1 MTKQTKVDIR
11 LFNHYI
17 TNNPVEL
24 ICQNTKSFA
33 RVRVGVRINESV
45 EHRFYLTDKRLVVE
59 TSKLEAAVRDVV
71 NRPETG
77 TVCRYEGGYIIRRI
91 HVR

>member
-1 MTKQTKVDIR
+1 MTKQTKENIR
-11 LFNHYI
+11 LLHHYI

-24 ICQNTKSFA
+24 IVQTTTTFA
-33 RVRVGVRINESV
+33 RVRVGARINESV

-59 TSKLEAAVRDVV
+59 SSMLEAAVRDVV

-77 TVCRYEGGYIIRRI
+77 TVCRYGGCHIIL
-91 HVR
+91 